1 MADFSTD
8 IGSRPSSA
16 IQPLAPVMDR
26 TAGASSKMTQT
37 LVEGAGGI
45 FDVLGVVN
53 DKNAKR
59 AEQAA
64 QDKAIAE
71 FGQGQ
76 LSLAEAA
83 ETGAMSTKEVRSR
96 MRANL
101 QSAIADNPALAID
114 LGKAHTALIK
124 STGLGQVAYEGTSEE
139 KLQADL
145 ENTVVKNGWVAA
157 DAPQQEKDAAVTA
170 YSRFQ
175 KSVDMMGFEQK
186 QISLQAS
193 KIGLS
198 TAQTQRQT
206 AQLQLQE
213 QAQKKQSQ
221 LAVGQL
227 ANNYMV
233 KLNNTLEDIRRKKEA
248 GSINALDAVMLVD
261 RAYLEVDQVTRQV
274 GAQAGSEYVSNLT
287 APMKQLVSDYKGY
300 MDGKVVLDDLNSR
313 RDTTVAIQA
322 NLALGDPELARVAGV
337 STIIKNGD
345 ALLQANAQS
354 AVARYFEINSDET
367 TKPAD
372 IMPDYAQG
380 KDEVGSYLG
389 LVKNTIGKV
398 NAGTA
403 IEQETAIKEINA
415 NLVNVLRGIDVY
427 GPNAT
432 SLGDYAPVL
441 DFLADASVG
450 KYIVK
455 QGGFTDAATAN
466 KAGQVLE
473 QNYANQ
479 VLPLVKEEF
488 DRTMSGGS
496 VNIRSYGRTEVPTVE
511 GQKPTSEL
519 VKVRFSGSGI
529 SFVPT
534 DPADNNA
541 LTRNRIKELNS
552 KVQPIVNKLIRVSA
566 HLSGTTDYKAIY
578 DANYA
583 GLFEKE
589 AVKDVTGE

>member
-1 MADFSTD
+1 MADFTTD
-8 IGSRPSSA
+8 IGSRPESA
-16 IQPLAPVMDR
+16 IRPLAPVMDR
-26 TAGASSKMTQT
+26 TAGLDAKQAQT
-37 LVEGAGGI
+37 LATGAAGI

-53 DKNAKR
+53 DKNAKE
-59 AEQAA
+59 AAQAA
-64 QDKAIAE
+64 SDRAIAD
-71 FGQGQ
+71 FGQSQ

-114 LGKAHTALIK
+114 LGKTHTALIK

-157 DAPQQEKDAAVTA
+157 DAPQHEKDAAVTA

-175 KSVDMMGFEQK
+175 KSVDMMTFEQK
-186 QISLQAS
+186 QLSLES
-193 KIGLS
+193 SRIGLS

-213 QAQKKQSQ
+213 QGQKRQSQ

-233 KLNNTLEDIRRKKEA
+233 KLNNTLEDIRRKKDA
-248 GSINALDAVMLVD
+248 GQINALDAVMLAD
-261 RAYLEVDQVTRQV
+261 RAFIEVDQVTRQV
-274 GAQAGSEYVSNLT
+274 GAQAGGDYVSNVT
-287 APMKQLVSDYKGY
+287 APMKQMVSDYKGY
-300 MDGKVVLDDLNSR
+300 MDGKIVLQDLNTR
-313 RDTTVAIQA
+313 RDTTIAIQG

-345 ALLQANAQS
+345 ALLQANAQA
-354 AVARYFEINSDET
+354 AVARYFEVNADET

-380 KDEVGSYLG
+380 KDEVGTYLG
-389 LVKNTIGKV
+389 LVKNTISKV

-403 IEQETAIKEINA
+403 IEQDTAIKEINS

-427 GPNAT
+427 GPSAT

-455 QGGFTDAATAN
+455 QGGFSDAATAN

-479 VLPLVKEEF
+479 VLPLVREEF
-488 DRTMSGGS
+488 EKTMAGGS
-496 VNIRSYGRTEVPTVE
+496 VSIKSYGRTEVPTVE

-529 SFVPT
+529 SFVPA

-541 LTRNRIKELNS
+541 LTRNRIKELNA
-552 KVQPIVNKLIRVSA
+552 KVQPVVNKLIRVSA

-583 GLFEKE
+583 SIFEKE
-589 AVKDVTGE
+589 EVKDVAGE